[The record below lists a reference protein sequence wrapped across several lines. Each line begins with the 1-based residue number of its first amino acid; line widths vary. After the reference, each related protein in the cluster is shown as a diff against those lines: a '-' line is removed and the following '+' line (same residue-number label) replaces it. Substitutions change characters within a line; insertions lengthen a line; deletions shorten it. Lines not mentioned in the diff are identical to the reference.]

1 MTLDENM
8 PLEEVMRR
16 WPATIRVFLNYRMHC
31 IGCPI
36 SCLHTARDAAR
47 EHGVE
52 LDRFLADLRNA
63 AGTDPTPPAGPGAAF
78 RNAEA

>member
-36 SCLHTARDAAR
+36 SSLHTARDAAR

-63 AGTDPTPPAGPGAAF
+63 AGTGPTPPAGPGAVF